1 MKITKGSL
9 DDISLPASCTKTSS
23 PVFSVPFS
31 HVDRSFPTQPQSAVA
46 LTSDTTD
53 MQDHSSSE
61 EKMKNSSGRGPDKD
75 QDHVDASDEEDED
88 SKLQKA
94 LDEIRRL
101 DEILSAMMS
110 REKEVKRQGKE
121 LREKMWQ
128 ELQQNDPKLGSQS
141 AHEAANT
148 RLFLALEV
156 RSGLKEEADVE
167 PVFET
172 ELLDQE
178 YDIGHTEQSDT
189 QLDGTTEL
197 FEVDHEDTVQ
207 DQSEG
212 NDCRASKATKKHTKN
227 FVNKLVSSKGGQ
239 MLMTQ
244 AEKERL
250 AMLLRDVEEEEDGS
264 ARDADDEAYM
274 GAVWMVKGQGYT
286 PNPSELE
293 QLTEID
299 SRIRLLLSDEEH
311 LSVQSFYTDLSMSQG
326 YGSEASWELDGD
338 PQPGEKVLQDVRERQ
353 EQERR
358 LQEIEQQLETLD
370 QGHEMTNESATL
382 TEEQLHRLLEE
393 CERTQS
399 RTQDFWTGDTTSQ
412 HSISDTDSPLLSEA
426 LLSQLLHDTY
436 TTSFSGLESGTCQE

>member
-53 MQDHSSSE
+53 MQDH
-61 EKMKNSSGRGPDKD
+61 
-75 QDHVDASDEEDED
+75 VDASDEEDED

-128 ELQQNDPKLGSQS
+128 ELQVCSTIVISYLTALLMHQSRDCLDRKRQKVVSLSLGI
-141 AHEAANT
+141 
-148 RLFLALEV
+148 
-156 RSGLKEEADVE
+156 LK
-167 PVFET
+167 
-172 ELLDQE
+172 
-178 YDIGHTEQSDT
+178 I
-189 QLDGTTEL
+189 
-197 FEVDHEDTVQ
+197 
-207 DQSEG
+207 
-212 NDCRASKATKKHTKN
+212 
-227 FVNKLVSSKGGQ
+227 KGGQ

-250 AMLLRDVEEEEDGS
+250 AMLLRDVEEEEDGT
-264 ARDADDEAYM
+264 
-274 GAVWMVKGQGYT
+274 VWMVKGQGYT

-311 LSVQSFYTDLSMSQG
+311 LSVQSFYTDLSMSQVCADQR
-326 YGSEASWELDGD
+326 YIDDSRNPVHHI
-338 PQPGEKVLQDVRERQ
+338 PQVNV
-353 EQERR
+353 
-358 LQEIEQQLETLD
+358 T
-370 QGHEMTNESATL
+370 M
-382 TEEQLHRLLEE
+382 
-393 CERTQS
+393 
-399 RTQDFWTGDTTSQ
+399 
-412 HSISDTDSPLLSEA
+412 
-426 LLSQLLHDTY
+426 
-436 TTSFSGLESGTCQE
+436 